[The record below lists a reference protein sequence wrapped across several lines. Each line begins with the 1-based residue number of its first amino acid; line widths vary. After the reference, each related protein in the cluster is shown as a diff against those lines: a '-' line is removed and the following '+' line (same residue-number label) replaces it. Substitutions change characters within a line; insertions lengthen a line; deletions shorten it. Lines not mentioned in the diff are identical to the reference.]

1 MHISFGQLVLTYILG
16 ILTIPALLI
25 AGVALFW
32 VLLPSAEPFTRVLD
46 ISDAASTETDEA
58 KKNLVKPATAQQ
70 QADSL
75 SRQPLSSPYGERR
88 MGWLRITRSLDSH
101 PPELVESHTK
111 FTDIVARGFAKWM
124 HTKRSNSSAGTGKRS
139 DSSGAGGSGPP
150 PDAYQQDMY
159 YVVLN
164 GDTLVM
170 YDGEAMGECRGVIIM
185 TKYRVSLHHSEGTSE
200 AQVYSRRTPIRLS
213 PVDDSVEASKY
224 KRQVAEYFVYADRPV
239 DKEDWYFA
247 LIWSSLAATATVSSD
262 EEGDSSLGHA
272 PLDSDMPGG
281 LGGNS
286 VTPLASPSAHTNGA
300 TFNINAHS
308 GNTSAQAAGGQELT
322 AEQRERRRLRMRRT
336 CLVPDSVG
344 IGSILQ
350 TISARGEM
358 PTGQNSVR
366 QDEWLNAM
374 LGRVFLAAYR
384 TEWARR
390 HFIRKMQAK
399 FDRVQRPVFL
409 DKIVVADLDIGDNV
423 PIITSPKLESFDA
436 NGLVDTSMY
445 VHYKGGFRLVLNTG
459 VKLGSLRM
467 SVSLAVVLESLAG
480 KMLVRMKPSP
490 SNRFWTG
497 FYEMPSIRISLSPV
511 FMQKKVKYA
520 VVSQAIEKQIYE
532 ILRQTLVL
540 PNMDDTV
547 FFPTF
552 VDDGAILER
561 SLKEYKDQALGDDEI
576 CLDSDDDDK
585 SHRSSKRESVA
596 GHSKSDQSGSERSG
610 EVPLAKKLDSSEHTT
625 PNLVEKPRQQVG
637 LPSTMPEEDTST
649 STQDQSD
656 GQRSSDGD
664 SAMWSEDYATPQENL
679 SSSRLAMDSPQQP
692 SGHSSPISNR
702 DIGSQKSS
710 TYSRSTLGSNSPSRL
725 SPSPANSIAQQAR
738 SVSLKSTLSLSAAS
752 LLKRAKDSQAAESA
766 KTWWQNIHQANSSN
780 NSSGPIKSLAVPSRP
795 TSDVLGIS
803 YEGSG
808 GGVNL
813 NDEQSGSPV
822 QPLRN
827 MSPLYANSL
836 HTARPATGA
845 SPRLPRYDES
855 VDEYELPLSSSAPH
869 VASGSSSARPSA
881 VAGSGEGS
889 STSHQFPRLPD
900 GSISSSYSS
909 NYANRGSNTTSGADS
924 SLVRRRPAALSMG
937 SEIELPLHRRYSIGK
952 QHQQQS
958 PPQKE

>member
-1 MHISFGQLVLTYILG
+1 MHISLGQLVLTYILG

-46 ISDAASTETDEA
+46 ISDAASAKTDEA
-58 KKNLVKPATAQQ
+58 KNLVKPAAAQQ

-247 LIWSSLAATATVSSD
+247 LMWSSLTATATVSSD

-272 PLDSDMPGG
+272 PLDSDVPGG

-358 PTGQNSVR
+358 STGQNSVR

-374 LGRVFLAAYR
+374 LGRVFLGAYR

-520 VVSQAIEKQIYE
+520 VVSQAIEKQIYD

-585 SHRSSKRESVA
+585 SHHSGKRESVA

-625 PNLVEKPRQQVG
+625 PDLVQKPRQRVG

-679 SSSRLAMDSPQQP
+679 SSSRLAMDSPQQL
-692 SGHSSPISNR
+692 SGHSSSISNR

-766 KTWWQNIHQANSSN
+766 KTWWQNIQQANSSN
-780 NSSGPIKSLAVPSRP
+780 NSSGPVKSLAVPSRP

-803 YEGSG
+803 YEGGG
-808 GGVNL
+808 GGVGL
-813 NDEQSGSPV
+813 SDEQSGSPV

-827 MSPLYANSL
+827 MSPLHANSL
-836 HTARPATGA
+836 HTARPAVGA

-900 GSISSSYSS
+900 GSVSSSYSS